1 MSIKVFGDTNTGNY
15 IEVRTKI
22 SLLGKRNFA
31 NATKAAMSMTDGGVG
46 FKVVSVDQDA
56 DIILLR
62 SALVSITTNGE
73 EPKVKNITLQDIDK
87 SIENLENF
95 EQAIEFL
102 KMENKLGPY
111 AGMEN
116 LSKEELGN
124 RRKNLI
130 ANLKLVNQYIA
141 EKGN

>member
-1 MSIKVFGDTNTGNY
+1 MSTKVFGDRNTGNF
-15 IEVRTKI
+15 IEIRTKI
-22 SLLGKRNFA
+22 SLLGKRSFA
-31 NATKAAMSMTDGGVG
+31 NATKAAMSMVDGGVG

-56 DIILLR
+56 DIVLLR

-73 EPKVKNITLQDIDK
+73 SKANNITLQDIDK

-102 KMENKLGPY
+102 KRENKLGAY

-116 LSKEELGN
+116 LSKEELET
-124 RRKNLI
+124 RRDNLYSNI
-130 ANLKLVNQYIA
+130 ELVEKYIA

>member
-1 MSIKVFGDTNTGNY
+1 MTKIFGEIESGNY

-22 SLLGKRNFA
+22 SLIGKRKFA
-31 NATKAAMSMTDGGVG
+31 NSAKSSVGMIDGALGYRN
-46 FKVVSVDQDA
+46 VSIDQDA

-62 SALVSITTNGE
+62 NSLTSITNEGKT
-73 EPKVKNITLQDIDK
+73 KSKNLTLQDIDD

-102 KMENKLGPY
+102 KRENRLGVYGELTELPKEDLEIRRDNLRSNLEFIEKLI
-111 AGMEN
+111 E
-116 LSKEELGN
+116 
-124 RRKNLI
+124 
-130 ANLKLVNQYIA
+130 

>member
-1 MSIKVFGDTNTGNY
+1 MTKIFGEIESGNY

-22 SLLGKRNFA
+22 SLIGKRKFA
-31 NATKAAMSMTDGGVG
+31 NSAKSSLGMIDGALGYRHI
-46 FKVVSVDQDA
+46 SIDQDA

-62 SALVSITTNGE
+62 NSLTSITTDG
-73 EPKVKNITLQDIDK
+73 KTKSKNLTLQDIDD

-102 KMENKLGPY
+102 KRENKLGVY
-111 AGMEN
+111 GELTE
-116 LSKEELGN
+116 LSKEELEI
-124 RRKNLI
+124 RRDNIYSNLEFIENLI
-130 ANLKLVNQYIA
+130 E